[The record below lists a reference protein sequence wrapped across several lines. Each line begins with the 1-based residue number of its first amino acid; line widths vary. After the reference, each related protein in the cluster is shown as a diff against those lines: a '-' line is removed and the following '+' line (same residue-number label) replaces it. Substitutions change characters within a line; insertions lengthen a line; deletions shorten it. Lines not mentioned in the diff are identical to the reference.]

1 MDFKRLLHISGLGSW
16 SWNPQSPLRQLD
28 EHAAKICGFADGE
41 EMAVEWESIVH
52 PQDLPLWREKINQ
65 CLKGDSEFAAHTYRV
80 QSGNGDFI
88 WIRDKCYAFSHQG
101 GCTLHGT
108 LQNVTA
114 ERERKQ
120 QYHRL
125 DELRNLL
132 MEFSSHFINVS
143 IDQVDKAIGKSLER
157 LGHFVEVDRVYVFSY
172 DFDAWTTT
180 NTHEWCAPGIS
191 PQKDEL
197 QNLDLNRIPDWVKTH
212 QKGRLMYV
220 PKVADLPDGGL
231 KEVLEP
237 QEIKSVLSLPM
248 MDDGVC
254 VGFVGF
260 DAVREER
267 SFGENE
273 RDLLKLY
280 TDLLVNLKRRI
291 YAECSLVSAKQR
303 AMESDRLKS
312 AFLANISHEIRTPM
326 NGILYFTTLLR
337 DEELSRT
344 AQLEYTGYI
353 LESSTRMLNTLH
365 DLIDVSLLESGS
377 VHLDLSRINL
387 REMVLEVLSAH
398 KAFADRKALELRWQ
412 FEEVNDQ
419 AFITTDAGMLR
430 KVIDKLVHN
439 ALKFTTKG
447 KVEVHCAFAN
457 SGFQIQIIDTGEGI
471 ATDLQ
476 EVIFSPFRK
485 GDISASRAKEGS
497 GLGLAV
503 TKGFLK
509 NMGGS
514 IHLQSEVG
522 RGSTFTV
529 WLPVVPPASVALQ

>member
-1 MDFKRLLHISGLGSW
+1 MDFQRLLHISGLGSW
-16 SWNPQSPLRQLD
+16 MWNPKTQLRHLD
-28 EHAAKICGFADGE
+28 EHAAEICGLAKGAEKAVVWE
-41 EMAVEWESIVH
+41 ELIH
-52 PQDLPLWREKINQ
+52 PQDLSLWQEKINL
-65 CLKGDSEFAAHTYRV
+65 CLNGDAGFSAHTYRV
-80 QSGNGDFI
+80 RSGSGEYI
-88 WIRDKCYAFSHQG
+88 WIRDQCYLFSHQG
-101 GCTLHGT
+101 EPALHGT

-114 ERERKQ
+114 ERERKF

-125 DELRNLL
+125 DGLRALL

-143 IDQVDKAIGKSLER
+143 MDHVDEAIMKSLQR
-157 LGHFVEVDRVYVFSY
+157 LGEFVEVDRVYVFSY
-172 DFDAWTTT
+172 DFEAWTTS
-180 NTHEWCAPGIS
+180 NTHEWCAQGIS
-191 PQKDEL
+191 PQIDEL
-197 QNLDLNRIPDWVKTH
+197 QNLDLNLIPDWVNTH
-212 QKGRLMYV
+212 RKGEFMYV
-220 PKVADLPDGGL
+220 PKVASLPECGL
-231 KEVLEP
+231 KEVLEA

-254 VGFVGF
+254 VGFVGL

-280 TDLLVNLKRRI
+280 TDLLVNLERRI
-291 YAECSLVSAKQR
+291 YAERSLVRAKQR

-387 REMVLEVLSAH
+387 QEMVLEVLSAH
-398 KAFADRKALELRWQ
+398 KAFADRKGLELQWKFQ
-412 FEEVNDQ
+412 ESSSQ

-439 ALKFTTKG
+439 ALKFTSKG
-447 KVEVHCAFAN
+447 MVKVQCSFVH
-457 SGFQIQIIDTGEGI
+457 SGFEIQVIDTGEGI
-471 ATDLQ
+471 ASELR

-485 GDISASRAKEGS
+485 GDLSASRAKEGS

-514 IHLQSEVG
+514 IQLQSEVG
-522 RGSTFTV
+522 KGSTFTV